1 MGIMKGIKKR
11 KKTKK
16 MMARFGLL
24 IVWDFDGMPCWN
36 CFEN

>member
-24 IVWDFDGMPCWN
+24 IVWDFDGILLEL
-36 CFEN
+36 F

>member
-1 MGIMKGIKKR
+1 
-11 KKTKK
+11 

-36 CFEN
+36 CFENYNDGIVCGMNFSGMI